1 MSSDMNENCM
11 IFVGDSNVWI
21 EAQKFA
27 ASGKSRL
34 PKLED
39 CDQDPRYRVNIGKLV
54 SRISNGRSVEGAF
67 LYGSRPPPNDAVWNS
82 YERFGFKVNVYN
94 RANDGKEKQV
104 DSSMATDIS
113 RQATKLEVGA
123 KYDEEIKQQLN
134 NMTFIVVSG
143 DRDMLPPI
151 IATLEC
157 GIPVEVWAWK
167 SGISNEHKRREGG
180 NLRVYYLDQ
189 IANRIFFTNTRS
201 TRTGKIVEVDKT
213 VVLCNPNDKDS
224 GMDFLEAS
232 VSSCLL
238 ENCPFLFYIT
248 RSRTETELFVEFPN
262 LKNVERMIFEVRDL
276 FKDDWTVESWPESSS
291 RLNKETSVT
300 REKGTMFQPCVK
312 KRGERNSALATE
324 QTKSV
329 DGQAKPWSG
338 WDLPKPFI
346 GQSWNDD
353 NDTVAFNDW
362 ETVKSRNDPKGAHRR
377 AMQRTQACPY
387 GQHCR
392 KAAACGN
399 HHTKEEEKLFE
410 KSPNQNFTKWK
421 TSRCRNFPYCRRGH
435 NVRLPTPMPMRGAR
449 SAINRVILK
458 TYVVLKLGKRSNQ

>member
-82 YERFGFKVNVYN
+82 YERFGLKVNVYN
-94 RANDGKEKQV
+94 RANNGKEKQV

-113 RQATKLEVGA
+113 LQATKLEVGA

-213 VVLCNPNDKDS
+213 VVLCNPNDK
-224 GMDFLEAS
+224 GNGIDFQEAS

-248 RSRTETELFVEFPN
+248 RSRTETSLFVEFPN
-262 LKNVERMIFEVRDL
+262 LKNVEGVIIRVREL
-276 FKDDWTVESWPESSS
+276 FKDYWTVESWPEYSS
-291 RLNKETSVT
+291 RLNKKTLVT
-300 REKGTMFQPCVK
+300 LEKGTMFWSWVQND
-312 KRGERNSALATE
+312 GEKNSPLTTE

-329 DGQAKPWSG
+329 DVQAKPWSG
-338 WDLPKPFI
+338 WDRPKPLV
-346 GQSWNDD
+346 GQSGSDD
-353 NDTVAFNDW
+353 IDTGAFDGW
-362 ETVKSRNDPKGAHRR
+362 EAVGPRNDLKRVHRR
-377 AMQRTQACPY
+377 AMHRTQACPY
-387 GQHCR
+387 GLHCR
-392 KAAACGN
+392 KAAAYGRY
-399 HHTKEEEKLFE
+399 HTDKEKTLFRDF
-410 KSPNQNFTKWK
+410 PNQNFTKWK
-421 TSRCRNFPYCRRGH
+421 TSRCRDYPYCPRGTQCGFAH
-435 NVRLPTPMPMRGAR
+435 SDTDAWCSKCHKQGHYEDGCGFGIRKE
-449 SAINRVILK
+449 I
-458 TYVVLKLGKRSNQ
+458 